1 MGASAPPESCS
12 FSLSLSFSVFGRC
25 WFKASDRRRRVNEGS
40 LASGF
45 CPIPQR
51 KSRTRTTTRT
61 RTIEE
66 RWREKSPAFPLMVT
80 AAPLPIVLVLVI
92 GLLIVAGLKRVA
104 EGRRRVNE
112 GTNRVRQLTCKGIEH
127 EHENETMH

>member
-1 MGASAPPESCS
+1 M
-12 FSLSLSFSVFGRC
+12 
-25 WFKASDRRRRVNEGS
+25 NEGS

-51 KSRTRTTTRT
+51 KSRTRTSK
-61 RTIEE
+61 IEE

-92 GLLIVAGLKRVA
+92 GLSIVAGLKRVA
-104 EGRRRVNE
+104 EGRRRVKNE
-112 GTNRVRQLTCKGIEH
+112 GINRVRQLTCKGIEH
-127 EHENETMH
+127 EHEDENEDDKEKERERRINPCE